1 MRGRRPY
8 GASLLDT
15 ERATIANVLF
25 MQPATHSGRTAAKAV
40 IFDLDGVL
48 VWSVPMHHWAFH
60 KTFAAEGRDFPL
72 DEYLRFAIGAPREVV
87 IRTVMGELPAP
98 EMKRLMDEKERY
110 VRIYLDERGLD
121 AIPGALQFV
130 HEARQ
135 RALKTAVA
143 SASRTPEIIL
153 DAIAARGLFDAVVGR
168 GRVARSKPHPDVY
181 LLTAETLG
189 VAPKDCIVIEDSS
202 VGVEAARAAGMRVI
216 ALTTTEPGH
225 GLSRADAIYAGFHEI
240 PVNAW
245 LSTDSSASAP
255 AVPTRALR

>member
-1 MRGRRPY
+1 
-8 GASLLDT
+8 
-15 ERATIANVLF
+15 

-153 DAIAARGLFDAVVGR
+153 DAIAARASSTRSWAEVASL
-168 GRVARSKPHPDVY
+168 ARSRTPTSTSSRPRRSAWRRK
-181 LLTAETLG
+181 TASSSRTL
-189 VAPKDCIVIEDSS
+189 P
-202 VGVEAARAAGMRVI
+202 
-216 ALTTTEPGH
+216 
-225 GLSRADAIYAGFHEI
+225 
-240 PVNAW
+240 
-245 LSTDSSASAP
+245 SASKRRAP
-255 AVPTRALR
+255 PACA